1 MKIYQFKGKCNISGS
16 AIRRERERQRLSQE
30 QLAARMQVE
39 GIQLNQKA
47 ISRIETGGRVVAD
60 YELTTFSRVLGVSMQ
75 RLVDTE
81 GERIR
86 FLRPHAERRR
96 SHRESAAS
104 AFPRRGAARDQ
115 PRGKRGRRTPAFPFG
130 RAFFRS
136 QVSEVFQ
143 CFVDD
148 RLG

>member
-60 YELTTFSRVLGVSMQ
+60 YELVHLARALEVGVLE
-75 RLVDTE
+75 L
-81 GERIR
+81 
-86 FLRPHAERRR
+86 
-96 SHRESAAS
+96 
-104 AFPRRGAARDQ
+104 
-115 PRGKRGRRTPAFPFG
+115 
-130 RAFFRS
+130 
-136 QVSEVFQ
+136 
-143 CFVDD
+143 
-148 RLG
+148 LGLEP

>member
-1 MKIYQFKGKCNISGS
+1 MKIYQFKEKCNISGS

-75 RLVDTE
+75 KLVDTE
-81 GERIR
+81 G
-86 FLRPHAERRR
+86 
-96 SHRESAAS
+96 
-104 AFPRRGAARDQ
+104 
-115 PRGKRGRRTPAFPFG
+115 
-130 RAFFRS
+130 
-136 QVSEVFQ
+136 
-143 CFVDD
+143 
-148 RLG
+148 

>member
-30 QLAARMQVE
+30 QAARMQVE

-75 RLVDTE
+75 KLVDTE
-81 GERIR
+81 G
-86 FLRPHAERRR
+86 
-96 SHRESAAS
+96 
-104 AFPRRGAARDQ
+104 
-115 PRGKRGRRTPAFPFG
+115 
-130 RAFFRS
+130 
-136 QVSEVFQ
+136 
-143 CFVDD
+143 
-148 RLG
+148 